1 MSVRLLGLDA
11 QNGER
16 YKARFLMRRLG
27 DKASRG
33 SGHLGRLTNSR
44 FILFPFPSLLFHAF
58 SRDMALPCLALH
70 VA

>member
-1 MSVRLLGLDA
+1 
-11 QNGER
+11 
-16 YKARFLMRRLG
+16 MRRLG

-58 SRDMALPCLALH
+58 SRDMALPCLALPYMSPRQLEGG
-70 VA
+70 VLFRLALKTMI